1 MWPSLL
7 EYSDTIYSD
16 FKNYGSEY
24 VEETRVGSEMLE
36 PIDDIK
42 LEANVKL
49 NNKAQFSSVTG
60 TINY

>member
-1 MWPSLL
+1 M
-7 EYSDTIYSD
+7 
-16 FKNYGSEY
+16 
-24 VEETRVGSEMLE
+24 EETRVGSEMLE

-60 TINY
+60 TINYMCECERGGCYVLSLI